1 MSITLIFN
9 GKRRRKLHLSRS
21 HLFGVGVVL
30 CATLAAAGWSIHDHW
45 QRKIA
50 TLELALDAAHVQ
62 SQVSADDASRQQMAA
77 LAAQVGTMQ
86 AQLGRLNALG
96 ERLTEEA
103 DLDPDEFNFS
113 EQPPMGGPS
122 YDPDLEVGLN
132 ELQDSMKNLGYQLS
146 NKEEQLAVLESFML
160 NHNIADREL
169 IDGSPV
175 KGRNAWVSS
184 GFGGRVDPFNGR
196 AKMHKGIDFRG
207 KVGTPILASGPGVI
221 SWSGRHPEFGI
232 MVEISHGNGL
242 VTRYAHNSKSLVQVG
257 TLVEKGQK
265 IALMGRTGRAT
276 GVHLHYEVLKN
287 GRQVNPSHY
296 MLVRQG

>member
-9 GKRRRKLHLSRS
+9 GKRRRRLHIPRISL
-21 HLFGVGVVL
+21 LGMGVLL
-30 CATLAAAGWSIHDHW
+30 CSLAGAGGWAIWQHW
-45 QRKIA
+45 QTRID
-50 TLELALDAAHVQ
+50 TLELALDLAQ
-62 SQVSADDASRQQMAA
+62 SQAEGSAEEASKQQLAM

-103 DLDPDEFNFS
+103 DLDPDEFNFN
-113 EQPPMGGPS
+113 ELPPMGGPS

-132 ELQDSMKNLGYQLS
+132 ELQQSMQNLSYQLG
-146 NKEEQLAVLESFML
+146 NREEQLAVLESFMM
-160 NHNIADREL
+160 NHNIADKGL
-169 IDGSPV
+169 IDGEPV
-175 KGRNAWVSS
+175 AGRRAWVSS

-207 KVGTPILASGPGVI
+207 KVGTPILASGPGVV

-242 VTRYAHNSKSLVQVG
+242 VTRYAHNSKALVQVG
-257 TLVEKGQK
+257 TLVDKGQR

-276 GVHLHYEVLKN
+276 GVHLHYEVLKD
-287 GRQVNPSHY
+287 GRQVNPSRF
-296 MLVRQG
+296 MTVRRG

>member
-9 GKRRRKLHLSRS
+9 GKRRRRLHIPRISL
-21 HLFGVGVVL
+21 LGMGVLL
-30 CATLAAAGWSIHDHW
+30 CSLAGAGSWAIWQHW
-45 QRKIA
+45 QTRID
-50 TLELALDAAHVQ
+50 TLELALDLAQ
-62 SQVSADDASRQQMAA
+62 SQAEGSAEEASKQQLAM

-103 DLDPDEFNFS
+103 DLDPDEFNFN
-113 EQPPMGGPS
+113 ELPPMGGPS

-132 ELQDSMKNLGYQLS
+132 ELQQSMQNLSYQLG
-146 NKEEQLAVLESFML
+146 NREEQLAVLESFMM
-160 NHNIADREL
+160 NHNIADKGL
-169 IDGSPV
+169 IDGEPV
-175 KGRNAWVSS
+175 AGRRAWVSS

-207 KVGTPILASGPGVI
+207 KVGTPILASGPGVV

-242 VTRYAHNSKSLVQVG
+242 VTRYAHNSKALVQVG
-257 TLVEKGQK
+257 TLVDKGQR

-276 GVHLHYEVLKN
+276 GVHLHYEVLKD
-287 GRQVNPSHY
+287 GRQVNPSRF
-296 MLVRQG
+296 MTVRRG